1 MSSMTLAEIE
11 QIRTEC
17 RALVAKRAMVS
28 GALAVVPIPGVD
40 VAADVAIMK
49 QMIELINDKFA
60 LSPNNIQQLDPKV
73 KQRVFVIATA
83 LGSSLIGKYMTKE
96 LLLLAFKRVGVRMAS
111 KQAAKFVPF
120 LGSAI
125 AAGISYGAMRMLG
138 NAHIEDCYR
147 VLKTMHTEG
156 RTFERDVTSETMDE
170 NVSRDTQ

>member
-1 MSSMTLAEIE
+1 MRAMTLAEIE

-28 GALAVVPIPGVD
+28 GALAVVPIPGFD
-40 VAADVAIMK
+40 VGADIAIMK

-60 LSPNNIQQLDPKV
+60 LTPRDIEQLDPKLT
-73 KQRVFVIATA
+73 QRIFVIASS
-83 LGSSLIGKYMTKE
+83 LGSSLVGKYMTKE
-96 LLLLAFKRVGVRMAS
+96 LLVLAFKRIGVRMAS

-138 NAHIEDCYR
+138 NAHIEDCYK
-147 VLKTMHTEG
+147 VLKALQSDA
-156 RTFERDVTSETMDE
+156 RTFEHDAMDE
-170 NVSRDTQ
+170 TVTTDMQHT